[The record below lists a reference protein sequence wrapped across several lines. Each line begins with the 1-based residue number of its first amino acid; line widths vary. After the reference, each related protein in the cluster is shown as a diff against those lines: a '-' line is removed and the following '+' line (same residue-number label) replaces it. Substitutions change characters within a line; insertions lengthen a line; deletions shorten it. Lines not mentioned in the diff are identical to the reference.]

1 MSIFRSRSEAQSS
14 EVQELQAQ
22 AREDYRA
29 HNSPE
34 NRAAA
39 REQSGHARSHGN
51 AAGGAWRGSK

>member
-1 MSIFRSRSEAQSS
+1 MSIFRSRSAAQSS
-14 EVQELQAQ
+14 EVEQLHAA
-22 AREDYRA
+22 AREDYSR

-51 AAGGAWRGSK
+51 AAAGAWRGRK